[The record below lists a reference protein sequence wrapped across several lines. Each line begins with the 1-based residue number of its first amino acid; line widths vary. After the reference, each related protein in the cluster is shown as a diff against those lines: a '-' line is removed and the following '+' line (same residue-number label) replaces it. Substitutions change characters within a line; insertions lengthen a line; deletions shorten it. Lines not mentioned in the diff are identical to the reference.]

1 MRPFTVLVAVA
12 ILGASAAADRT
23 PAAVP
28 ARSDVPAQPTAPSPP
43 PDRQPASPASQPA
56 SPAPLASRLTPIDPP
71 GSFAPRPAGRAV
83 GVPIPRLAT
92 LDPSAVPEACQPLA
106 NQAAAASPAALSA
119 RISLAIC
126 LADRA
131 VAPLSL
137 CDCGESI
144 LAVDTATEP
153 ALALLD
159 EVIDTSDPASQAIA
173 EHAEGEL
180 YAGFTARLLATLPA
194 LRPDASPAEAT
205 LREMRRQTLDAQLAP
220 WREAATRSFQR
231 VAELARAHPELAD
244 QPAVMTV
251 VRDSQQRLAPSRMPS
266 SRREPA
272 AP

>member
-1 MRPFTVLVAVA
+1 MRPFAVFAVVAF
-12 ILGASAAADRT
+12 LGSAAGADRT
-23 PAAVP
+23 PAAAPVQPAVP
-28 ARSDVPAQPTAPSPP
+28 SRTTAPSGSPDSHPP
-43 PDRQPASPASQPA
+43 APSPDSQPA
-56 SPAPLASRLTPIDPP
+56 PVGPAVSRLTPIDP
-71 GSFAPRPAGRAV
+71 S
-83 GVPIPRLAT
+83 T
-92 LDPSAVPEACQPLA
+92 VPEPCQPLA
-106 NQAAAASPAALSA
+106 KQALAASPAALSA

-131 VAPLSL
+131 VAPLAL

-159 EVIDTSDPASQAIA
+159 EVIDAGDPASQAVA

-180 YAGFTARLLATLPA
+180 YAGFTARLLATLPT
-194 LRPDASPAEAT
+194 LGPGASAAEAA

-220 WREAATRSFQR
+220 GREAATRSFQR

-244 QPAVMTV
+244 RPAVRV
-251 VRDSQQRLAPSRMPS
+251 AVRDSQQRLARQ
-266 SRREPA
+266 PA

>member
-1 MRPFTVLVAVA
+1 MRLFIVLAAVA
-12 ILGASAAADRT
+12 ILGSSAAADRA
-23 PAAVP
+23 PATAPAQSAVP
-28 ARSDVPAQPTAPSPP
+28 ARPTEPST
-43 PDRQPASPASQPA
+43 
-56 SPAPLASRLTPIDPP
+56 SRFTPI
-71 GSFAPRPAGRAV
+71 
-83 GVPIPRLAT
+83 
-92 LDPSAVPEACQPLA
+92 DPSAVPEACQPLA
-106 NQAAAASPAALSA
+106 KQALAPGPAALPA

-131 VAPLSL
+131 VAPLAL

-159 EVIDTSDPASQAIA
+159 EVIDVGDPASQAIA

-180 YAGFTARLLATLPA
+180 HAGFAVRLLATLPA
-194 LRPDASPAEAT
+194 LRPGASPAEAT
-205 LREMRRQTLDAQLAP
+205 LREMRRQTLNAQLAP

-244 QPAVMTV
+244 RPAVRIA
-251 VRDSQQRLAPSRMPS
+251 VRDSQERLENA
-266 SRREPA
+266 PA